1 MEHNP
6 TASLF
11 SLSIDPV
18 TKAHLAE
25 TARWARFLS
34 IVGFVLLG
42 LMILVGISV
51 ALFVGRPLDTYGGN
65 SVFDAFSVGMSFMYL
80 IAAVIW
86 FFPLLFLFRFASRM
100 KTALNGNDQNALNT
114 SFGNLKSC
122 FRYVGVITIIVFA
135 LYALALVFAIVG
147 ATAFS

>member
-11 SLSIDPV
+11 SLAIDSV
-18 TKAHLAE
+18 TKAHLSE
-25 TARWARFLS
+25 TARWARFLA
-34 IVGFVLLG
+34 IVGFISLG
-42 LMILVGISV
+42 LVLIGGIAV
-51 ALFVGRPLDTYGGN
+51 ALFVGRPLDTYSGR
-65 SVFDAFSVGMSFMYL
+65 SVFDSFSVGMSFMYI

-100 KTALNGNDQNALNT
+100 QTALNGNDQNALNI
-114 SFGNLKSC
+114 SFENLKSC

-135 LYALALVFAIVG
+135 LYALLLVFAIVG
-147 ATAFS
+147 TTAFS